1 MRPGLR
7 LATSNVF
14 VRSSRT
20 LLLIAVVA
28 LSAALIAAVTAAMSS
43 VQGSLSKRLT
53 MVVGTAD
60 ARVHPS
66 QAGKPFDAGILD
78 VVRTWPEVESALPR
92 LESNLTLRGVR
103 PVWKKE
109 GDFAREVR
117 AFSVNTLIISLG
129 SELDQKIRPIDLAEG
144 RLPQKDGEIALSQVL
159 LERLRGREGKDA
171 RRSSRLSQLTSR
183 LADTIAAGDM
193 PKGLDLG
200 PEKAASLEEAV
211 ALNAKA
217 DIGIGG
223 RIQIVRFFGGPME
236 FTIVGVTKSELL
248 GGRPQAWVTRPSLE
262 KATGQAG
269 KLTNIDIVF
278 RKGVDANT
286 AVGKYKPV
294 VLERG
299 GKEGLNLETTEKVS
313 TGFKKNLQNNDIPLM
328 VASVM
333 AFLSAAF
340 IITTGMTVNIAERR
354 RELAVLR
361 CIGATRWQV
370 AEAQLWSGLGIGV
383 IGAAIGVPLGLG
395 VALAILEYFRTD
407 LKIELF
413 VPTWRLLYAG
423 LGAVVA
429 ALLGAVWPAWKAAR
443 LSPLKALTSRAEVPK
458 RRGILLTLVVA
469 VALIA
474 VHPQPLLY
482 GIEFDIAV
490 PLYLGIGLPAML
502 IGYFL
507 LGVPLL
513 AGLTRVF
520 GVLVARVMG
529 VQPVLLVRSLVATPY
544 RYGLTAGALMT
555 GLALMVATW
564 TQGRAVAED
573 WLDRIRFPDV
583 FVLGTNLKLEHQQKL
598 SELDFVTKTVAI
610 SLMTVESKEKT
621 QTLIATD
628 GVTYIGFQ
636 PRPFFELARLTWVQ
650 GDVETAVAR
659 MEQGGAVIVARE
671 FFNARGKGVG
681 EKVTLGTDGRWIEFE
696 IVGVVSSPGL
706 DLVNQYFE
714 IGGAFAQTAVHSV
727 FGTREDLSRILG
739 GTEPTIQMIQVGLK
753 DDPSLDEVS
762 GDPKT
767 DASASDSMVASAMGQ
782 SSDTV
787 AETKIREALEGTN
800 ILDVGNGRKLKNGI
814 RAVLERSMMIIS
826 VIAVTSMLVACM
838 GVANMIVA
846 AIDARQF
853 EFGVLRA
860 VGARRGMVLRLVL
873 AEAVMVSLAAMVL
886 GTCMG
891 LQAVWAGQIVDEM
904 LLGIELDV
912 RPPWGPIA
920 AGCGIVLVM
929 AMGAAAPAVIALSR
943 RKPRELLAAVRG

>member
-60 ARVHPS
+60 ARIHPN
-66 QAGKPFDAGILD
+66 QAGKPFDAGIMD
-78 VVRTWPEVESALPR
+78 AVRAWPEVESVLPR
-92 LESNLTLRGVR
+92 LESNLTLRGLR
-103 PVWKKE
+103 PIWNVE
-109 GDFAREVR
+109 GDLSREVQ
-117 AFSVNTLIISLG
+117 AFSVNTLIISVG
-129 SELDQKIRPIDLAEG
+129 SEQDQKVRPIDLAEG
-144 RLPQKDGEIALSQVL
+144 RLPEKDGEITLSQVL
-159 LERLRGREGKDA
+159 LDRLRGNQGKAD

-193 PKGLDLG
+193 PKGVDLG
-200 PEKAASLEEAV
+200 PEKAESREA
-211 ALNAKA
+211 AAELNRKA
-217 DIGIGG
+217 ELGIGG
-223 RIQIVRFFGGPME
+223 RIQIVRLFGGPMD

-248 GGRPQAWVTRPSLE
+248 GGRPQAWVSRSSLE
-262 KATGQAG
+262 RATGQPG
-269 KLTNIDIVF
+269 KLTNIDLMF
-278 RKGVDANT
+278 RKGLDPNV
-286 AVGKYKPV
+286 VVEKYK
-294 VLERG
+294 LEVARRG
-299 GKEGLNLETTEKVS
+299 NVDGLNLETTEKVS
-313 TGFKKNLQNNDIPLM
+313 TGFKKNLQNNDVPLL

-383 IGAAIGVPLGLG
+383 IGAVIGVPLGLG

-423 LGAVVA
+423 CGSVIAAMLGAA
-429 ALLGAVWPAWKAAR
+429 WPAWKAAR

-458 RRGILLTLVVA
+458 RRGILITLAVA
-469 VALIA
+469 VVLIA
-474 VHPQPLLY
+474 IHPLPLLF
-482 GIEFDIAV
+482 GLDFDTAV
-490 PLYLGIGLPAML
+490 PLYLAIGLPALL
-502 IGYFL
+502 IGYFM

-520 GVLVARVMG
+520 GVPVAKLMG
-529 VQPVLLVRSLVATPY
+529 VQPVLLVRSLVSTPY

-573 WLDRIRFPDV
+573 WLGKIKFPEV
-583 FVLGTNLKLEHQQKL
+583 FVLGTNLKAENQRAIG
-598 SELDFVTKTVAI
+598 ELPFVTNTVAI
-610 SLMTVESKEKT
+610 SLMTIESREKT

-636 PRPFFELARLTWVQ
+636 PRAFFELAKLTWVQ
-650 GDVETAVAR
+650 GDVETATKR
-659 MEQGGAVIVARE
+659 MEEGGAVIVARE
-671 FFNARGKGVG
+671 FLNAQKKGLG
-681 EKVTLGTDGRWIEFE
+681 QTVTLGMDGRWLDFE

-714 IGGAFAQTAVHSV
+714 IGGAFAQTAVQSV

-739 GTEPTIQMIQVGLK
+739 GSEPTTQMIQVGLK
-753 DDPSLDEVS
+753 PEDSPSGV
-762 GDPKT
+762 GD
-767 DASASDSMVASAMGQ
+767 AE
-782 SSDTV
+782 
-787 AETKIREALEGTN
+787 AETRIRSALEGSQ
-800 ILDVGNGRKLKNGI
+800 ILDVGNGRKLKRGI
-814 RAVLERSMMIIS
+814 TEVIERSMMIVS
-826 VIAVTSMLVACM
+826 VIAVMSMLVACL

-873 AEAVMVSLAAMVL
+873 AEAVMVSLAAMIL
-886 GTCMG
+886 GTLMG
-891 LQAVWAGQIVDEM
+891 LQAVWAGQRVDEM
-904 LLGIELDV
+904 LLGIELTV
-912 RPPWGPIA
+912 RPPWGAIA
-920 AGCGIVLVM
+920 AGCGIVLIM
-929 AMGAAAPAVIALSR
+929 AVGAATPAVMALSR